1 MQGALPS
8 RARWVT
14 AILRFFSFELH
25 FLRTAFVATFLCFS
39 QVLSFAS
46 VGPPPVT
53 TTGSGSWD
61 SIVPDAPWPGGV
73 APNPTDPVIVDV
85 GHTLTLTGSVD
96 CGGLTVDGTVNLDGS
111 AGASTLTI
119 EAGSSLSNS
128 GSINVVDDTN
138 PVTIQGGSGGM
149 VAIYGTAVNLNGKSV
164 HLARIQYDPPLSIAS
179 GETVSVD
186 DTCEFTSLQTSSGA
200 SLMQGN
206 YVNLTVTGAM
216 TLASGTFTRSI
227 GGKLKLNGN
236 LLLNSANQNLG
247 DVVTGP

>member
-1 MQGALPS
+1 
-8 RARWVT
+8 
-14 AILRFFSFELH
+14 
-25 FLRTAFVATFLCFS
+25 
-39 QVLSFAS
+39 
-46 VGPPPVT
+46 
-53 TTGSGSWD
+53 
-61 SIVPDAPWPGGV
+61 
-73 APNPTDPVIVDV
+73 
-85 GHTLTLTGSVD
+85 
-96 CGGLTVDGTVNLDGS
+96 
-111 AGASTLTI
+111 
-119 EAGSSLSNS
+119 
-128 GSINVVDDTN
+128 
-138 PVTIQGGSGGM
+138 M

>member
-1 MQGALPS
+1 
-8 RARWVT
+8 
-14 AILRFFSFELH
+14 
-25 FLRTAFVATFLCFS
+25 
-39 QVLSFAS
+39 
-46 VGPPPVT
+46 
-53 TTGSGSWD
+53 
-61 SIVPDAPWPGGV
+61 
-73 APNPTDPVIVDV
+73 VIVDV